1 VVYNTLGEVVTELI
15 SNSEFDPGSYK
26 ITFDASKL
34 SSGTYFYSLIEGSNK
49 ITKKMTLIK

>member
-1 VVYNTLGEVVTELI
+1 LFYALGEVVTELI
-15 SNSEFDPGSYK
+15 SNAEFDAGSYK

-34 SSGTYFYSLIEGSNK
+34 SSGTYFYSLIEGTNK